1 MLALLAQPIVYSI
14 YSTHFICICFGRC
27 VFVDAGVTA
36 VDLERKKKKEEMK
49 AKESQDKSVAEHGE
63 LALITVEQPTQPKIQ
78 ERVPLR
84 PPMLQVWIDSFN
96 AKNKEVQLQHELPL
110 CTCRWFDWLLSN
122 MPPPYL
128 LL

>member
-1 MLALLAQPIVYSI
+1 MQHPR
-14 YSTHFICICFGRC
+14 THFIRICFGRC
-27 VFVDAGVTA
+27 VFVDAGITA

-84 PPMLQVWIDSFN
+84 PPMLQVWIDSLN
-96 AKNKEVQLQHELPL
+96 
-110 CTCRWFDWLLSN
+110 C
-122 MPPPYL
+122 
-128 LL
+128 